1 MKSQS
6 SEIPL
11 RIQDLGDETSHFNYN
26 VIEGVSEEKGVVF
39 TYDQVIVKNPV
50 TREKKISAL
59 VREKYSI
66 DDEMSILRQRDTKV
80 IEFNAYF
87 DFVELCKTIANE

>member
-6 SEIPL
+6 SETPL
-11 RIQDLGDETSHFNYN
+11 RTEDLGDGTSHFNYN
-26 VIEGVSEEKGVVF
+26 VIEAASEENGVFFV
-39 TYDQVIVKNPV
+39 YDQVIVKNPV

-80 IEFNAYF
+80 MEFNAYF
-87 DFVELCKTIANE
+87 NFAELCKTIANE